1 MKRGSLLSRND
12 ARRWMLAVALLN
24 GVMFSSGAVAHDF
37 WIQPLQYWSQPDAS
51 IPITLQVGH
60 GAERQRSQI
69 RSNRISRFVAVA
81 PDGTSRDVRSDLHLR
96 GATDDGRLQ
105 FAAPGTYVVVLE
117 TDNRGRSGL
126 PAQRF
131 NDYARDEGLTP
142 ALEYRERAGKMA
154 ADTAESYRRV
164 SKAIVQN
171 GAVDSRSQ
179 AHVTTPLGLTLE
191 IVPERS
197 PYSGG
202 AGDLPVRVYFEGQ
215 PLAGALVKL
224 TQLEHDDA
232 PVEQRRTDAA
242 GRASFALTP
251 RGTWLL
257 NVVWS
262 KPVEAPAE
270 VDFDTTFSSL
280 TFGFP

>member
-1 MKRGSLLSRND
+1 MKMN
-12 ARRWMLAVALLN
+12 RRYAVVTALL
-24 GVMFSSGAVAHDF
+24 GGIVFASAAGAHDF
-37 WIQPLQYWSQPDAS
+37 WVQPQQYWSQPDAS

-69 RSNRISRFVAVA
+69 RSSRISRFVAFA
-81 PDGTSRDVRSDLHLR
+81 PDGTSHDVRSELHLR
-96 GATDDGRLQ
+96 GANDDGQLR
-105 FAAPGTYVVVLE
+105 FDAPGAYVIVLE
-117 TDNRGRSGL
+117 TDNGGRSAL
-126 PAQRF
+126 PAHRF

-142 ALEYRERAGKMA
+142 ALDYRERAGKMT

-171 GAVDSRSQ
+171 GAVDGGSQ
-179 AHVTTPLGLTLE
+179 THVTTPLGLTLE

-197 PYSGG
+197 PYARGE
-202 AGDLPVRVYFEGQ
+202 DLPVRVFFEGR

-232 PVEQRRTDAA
+232 PVAERKTDPS
-242 GRASFALTP
+242 GRVSFPLT
-251 RGTWLL
+251 RSGAWLL
-257 NVVWS
+257 NVVWT
-262 KPVEAPAE
+262 KPAAVPAE

>member
-1 MKRGSLLSRND
+1 MSS
-12 ARRWMLAVALLN
+12 ARMSVFVPALLT
-24 GVMFSSGAVAHDF
+24 GLAIAAPVSAHDF
-37 WIQPLQYWSQPDAS
+37 WVQPLQYWSQSDGP

-69 RSNRISRFVAVA
+69 RSSRISRFVAVA
-81 PDGTSRDVRSDLHLR
+81 PDGTSHDIRSDLHLR
-96 GATDDGRLQ
+96 GANDDGRLN
-105 FAAPGTYVVVLE
+105 FEAPGTYVVVLE
-117 TDNRGRSGL
+117 TDNGGRSAL
-126 PAQRF
+126 PAKRF
-131 NDYARDEGLTP
+131 NDYALDEGLTP
-142 ALEYRERAGKMA
+142 ALEYRERARKMT

-164 SKAIVQN
+164 SKAIVQK
-171 GAVDSRSQ
+171 GSVDTNAQ
-179 AHVTTPLGLTLE
+179 AHVTTPVGLTLE

-197 PYSGG
+197 PYVEG
-202 AGDLPVRVYFEGQ
+202 GDLPVRVFFKGQ

-232 PVEQRRTDAA
+232 PVEERRTDSS
-242 GRASFALTP
+242 GRASFPPTQ

-257 NVVWS
+257 NVVWTQ
-262 KPVEAPAE
+262 PAAAPAD

>member
-1 MKRGSLLSRND
+1 MKRGLRCI
-12 ARRWMLAVALLN
+12 WAVALLN
-24 GVMFSSGAVAHDF
+24 GIIVTPLASAHDL
-37 WIQPLQYWSQPDAS
+37 WIQPLTYWSQPDAS

-69 RSNRISRFVAVA
+69 RSSRIARFVAVA
-81 PDGTSRDVRSDLHLR
+81 PDGTTRDVRAHLHLR
-96 GATDDGRLQ
+96 GANDDGQLQ
-105 FAAPGTYVVVLE
+105 FETPGTYMVVLE
-117 TDNRGRSGL
+117 TDNRGRSAL

-131 NDYARDEGLTP
+131 NAYARDEGLTS
-142 ALEYRERAGKMA
+142 ALEHREHHGKMA

-171 GAVDSRSQ
+171 GAVDVGIQ
-179 AHVTTPLGLTLE
+179 AHLTTPLGLLLE

-197 PYSGG
+197 PYAPGD
-202 AGDLPVRVYFEGQ
+202 GDLPVRVFFEGQ

-224 TQLEHDDA
+224 TQLEHDEA
-232 PVEQRRTDAA
+232 PVEERRTDRS
-242 GRASFALTP
+242 GRARFSLTP
-251 RGTWLL
+251 HGTWLL
-257 NVVWS
+257 NVVWTR
-262 KPVEAPAE
+262 PVPAPAE

>member
-1 MKRGSLLSRND
+1 MNIRICMS
-12 ARRWMLAVALLN
+12 ALLT
-24 GVMFSSGAVAHDF
+24 GMAIASSVSAHDF
-37 WIQPLQYWSQPDAS
+37 WIQPLHYWSQPDAT

-69 RSNRISRFVAVA
+69 RSSRISRLVALT
-81 PDGTSRDVRSDLHLR
+81 PDGTLHDVRSELHLR
-96 GATDDGRLQ
+96 GASDDGQLR
-105 FAAPGTYVVVLE
+105 FEVPGTYVIVLE
-117 TDNRGRSGL
+117 TDNGGRSAL

-142 ALEYRERAGKMA
+142 ALEYRARAGKMT

-171 GAVDSRSQ
+171 GSVDDRSQ

-197 PYSGG
+197 PY
-202 AGDLPVRVYFEGQ
+202 AGSADLPVRVFFEGQ
-215 PLAGALVKL
+215 PLAGALIKL
-224 TQLEHDDA
+224 TRLEHDDA
-232 PVEQRRTDAA
+232 PVAERRTDSS
-242 GRASFALTP
+242 GRASFPLTQS
-251 RGTWLL
+251 GTWLL
-257 NVVWS
+257 NVVWTQRAS
-262 KPVEAPAE
+262 APAD

>member
-1 MKRGSLLSRND
+1 MNLRICMS
-12 ARRWMLAVALLN
+12 AMLTGLALAPP
-24 GVMFSSGAVAHDF
+24 VMAHDF
-37 WIQPLQYWSQPDAS
+37 WVQPLQYWSQPDAAV
-51 IPITLQVGH
+51 PITLQVGH

-69 RSNRISRFVAVA
+69 RSSRISRFVAFA
-81 PDGTSRDVRSDLHLR
+81 PDGTSHDVRSELHLR
-96 GATDDGRLQ
+96 GASNDGQLR
-105 FAAPGTYVVVLE
+105 FDATGTYVIVLE
-117 TDNRGRSGL
+117 TDNGGRSAL

-142 ALEYRERAGKMA
+142 ALEYRERAGKMT

-171 GAVDSRSQ
+171 GAVDARSQ

-197 PYSGG
+197 PY
-202 AGDLPVRVYFEGQ
+202 AGIADLPVRVFFEGQ

-224 TQLEHDDA
+224 TRLEHDDA
-232 PVEQRRTDAA
+232 PVEERRTDSS
-242 GRASFALTP
+242 GRASFPLTQ

-257 NVVWS
+257 NVVWTKRAS
-262 KPVEAPAE
+262 APAD

>member
-1 MKRGSLLSRND
+1 MSSVRSSVFGP
-12 ARRWMLAVALLN
+12 ALLA
-24 GVMFSSGAVAHDF
+24 GAIFAAPASAHDF
-37 WIQPLQYWSQPDAS
+37 WIQPQQYWSQPNAS
-51 IPITLQVGH
+51 TPITLQLGH

-81 PDGTSRDVRSDLHLR
+81 PDGTSHDIRSELHLR
-96 GATDDGRLQ
+96 GANDDGRLN
-105 FAAPGTYVVVLE
+105 FETPGTYVVVLE
-117 TDNRGRSGL
+117 TDNGGRSAL
-126 PAQRF
+126 PANRF
-131 NDYARDEGLTP
+131 NEYARHEGLTA
-142 ALEYRERAGKMA
+142 ALEYRERMGKMT

-164 SKAIVQN
+164 SKAIVQKGLLDGN
-171 GAVDSRSQ
+171 AQ
-179 AHVTTPLGLTLE
+179 THVTTPVGLTLE

-197 PYSGG
+197 PYAGG
-202 AGDLPVRVYFEGQ
+202 GDLPVRVFFKGQ

-232 PVEQRRTDAA
+232 PIEERRTDSS
-242 GRASFALTP
+242 GRASFSLTQ

-257 NVVWS
+257 NVVWTERA
-262 KPVEAPAE
+262 VAEAD

>member
-1 MKRGSLLSRND
+1 MKRVHLL
-12 ARRWMLAVALLN
+12 AATLLN
-24 GVMFSSGAVAHDF
+24 GMIFTSGASAHDF

-60 GAERQRSQI
+60 GAQRQRSQI

-81 PDGTSRDVRSDLHLR
+81 PDGTTRDVRPDLHLR
-96 GATDDGRLQ
+96 GASDDGQLQ
-105 FAAPGTYVVVLE
+105 FAAPGTYVIVLE
-117 TDNRGRSGL
+117 TDNRGRSAL

-131 NDYARDEGLTP
+131 NDYARDEGLTS
-142 ALEYRERAGKMA
+142 ALNYRERAGKMS
-154 ADTAESYRRV
+154 ADSAESYRRV

-171 GAVDSRSQ
+171 GALDARTQ
-179 AHVTTPLGLTLE
+179 AQVTTPLGLTLE

-197 PYSGG
+197 PYSVD
-202 AGDLPVRVYFEGQ
+202 AGELPVRVYFEGQ

-224 TQLEHDDA
+224 TQLEHDDT
-232 PVEQRRTDAA
+232 PVEERRTDEA
-242 GRASFALTP
+242 GRASFPLTP
-251 RGTWLL
+251 RGAWLL

-262 KPVEAPAE
+262 RPVAAPAE

>member
-1 MKRGSLLSRND
+1 MWGAILL
-12 ARRWMLAVALLN
+12 AGIFVT
-24 GVMFSSGAVAHDF
+24 SGASAHDF
-37 WIQPLQYWSQPDAS
+37 WIQPLQYWSPPDAS

-60 GAERQRSQI
+60 GAQRQRSQI
-69 RSNRISRFVAVA
+69 RSNRISRFVTVA
-81 PDGTSRDVRSDLHLR
+81 PDGTSHDVRADLHLR
-96 GATDDGRLQ
+96 GANDDGRLQ
-105 FAAPGTYVVVLE
+105 FDAPGTYVVVLE
-117 TDNRGRSGL
+117 TDNGGRSAL

-142 ALEYRERAGKMA
+142 ALDYRERAGKMS

-164 SKAIVQN
+164 SKAIVQH
-171 GAVDSRSQ
+171 GAVDRRSQ

-197 PYSGG
+197 PYSAS

-232 PVEQRRTDAA
+232 PVEARRTDAS
-242 GRASFALTP
+242 GRASFPLTP
-251 RGTWLL
+251 YGTWLL

-262 KPVEAPAE
+262 KPVPAPAE